1 MLVFKSLK
9 IGLNLDCKTQQ
20 EVLDWMASIHKVHV
34 IWVLP
39 FTCAFL
45 ALYTQRS
52 YYTVLQK
59 KKVVMS
65 YFVLNPFRPHQTRA
79 SANVIRATMART
91 ATSCAQ
97 ILASVPQ
104 TGCVSVVLKGEEES
118 TATNLVVLACLT
130 PTAPGVAPVSL
141 VSVSNIW

>member
-1 MLVFKSLK
+1 MLKLYCVQKPEDWIELGLK
-9 IGLNLDCKTQQ
+9 IQQ

-59 KKVVMS
+59 K
-65 YFVLNPFRPHQTRA
+65 
-79 SANVIRATMART
+79 
-91 ATSCAQ
+91 
-97 ILASVPQ
+97 
-104 TGCVSVVLKGEEES
+104 
-118 TATNLVVLACLT
+118 
-130 PTAPGVAPVSL
+130 
-141 VSVSNIW
+141 

>member
-1 MLVFKSLK
+1 
-9 IGLNLDCKTQQ
+9 
-20 EVLDWMASIHKVHV
+20 
-34 IWVLP
+34 
-39 FTCAFL
+39 
-45 ALYTQRS
+45 
-52 YYTVLQK
+52 
-59 KKVVMS
+59 MS

-118 TATNLVVLACLT
+118 TATNLAVLACLT

-141 VSVSNIW
+141 VSVSNIWCLFASLRPQGCLKALQHIITPGHCAI